1 MTGHI
6 PADTRALLETALERI
21 KTLSEERNSLRS
33 GIGEPVAIV
42 GMGARMPGGADDPE
56 RLWDLLAEGRDAVV
70 PYSATRLADVPGGF
84 PDGTPSGGFLTQVDG
99 FDAEF
104 FGVSPREAACLDP
117 QQRLLLEVAWEAL
130 ENAGTRPA
138 SLRGSRTGVY
148 VGVTN
153 NDYQQALLTQV
164 SAEDLEAYALTGAAS
179 TFAAGRIA
187 YWLGTHG
194 PSLSVDTACSSS
206 LVAVHLAAQALRCG
220 EADVAL
226 AGGVNVLL
234 APEWYTVLGKA
245 GMLAADAH
253 CKTFDAAADG
263 YVRSEGC
270 GVLVLKRLSDA
281 RADGSRVLAV
291 IRGTAVNQ
299 DGRSSGVTVPNAKAQ
314 RDVVRAALASA
325 GLEPHDIDYVETH
338 GTGTPLGD
346 PIEVHALADVLATP
360 ERERPLLIGSVKSN
374 LGHLEP
380 AAGVAGLLKVV
391 LGLTHETLP
400 GHIGLR
406 ETNPEIDLT
415 ALNIAVPTESRA
427 WARGE
432 RPRRAGISSFGA
444 SGTNAHIIVEEAPW
458 SRHAGALTGP
468 EPRAERTPEAW
479 VLPLSARTPEGVA
492 ALARGYLR
500 RLDDSGSGSGAARQ
514 PVAAAHL
521 ADLAYTAGT
530 ARDHFPYRRAA
541 VAATPEAMRE
551 ELSRIADEENGPA
564 TATAPGRGSTAWLFT
579 GQGTQYPRMGAEL
592 FAQSPVFRLSMEH
605 CAKLLE
611 DVLDRPLLDV
621 VFSVGETFGAQGA
634 EGSSG
639 AVDEAAGYSLH
650 DTCYTQ
656 PALVALEWSLAQM
669 WRAVGL
675 VPDVVVGH
683 SVGELAAAAVAGVLD
698 IADALRVAAARGRLM
713 QEQTEPGAMAA
724 VFAPGDTVRALCVP
738 GERVELAALNGPEHV
753 VVSGPSDEV
762 DGALRRAAERGLRGK
777 RLASTRAFHS
787 PLMEPM
793 LDAFAQELAGIVF
806 AAPDVPLVST
816 VTGNPVGPGEWNA
829 DYLCR
834 QARLPVDFH
843 GAMTTAL
850 SMDVHHVLEIG
861 PSPTLTAAAA
871 RFVPAELRNGL
882 WAASLRP
889 GRPDGETVAEV
900 VADAYTA
907 GLNIDWRELWSGR
920 DAAITDAPTY
930 PFRRTRHWYTAS
942 RPRDGAA
949 DTTDA
954 VSVADGS
961 PGPAEQGGGS
971 RGGLRLPPGTG
982 LLGSRVPVPGTG
994 AAFLAT
1000 LDSEAHPVLADCV
1013 IGGEPI
1019 VNVGF
1024 FVEAALE
1031 AAQAAGE
1038 RGDVVLQD
1046 ITVLQ
1051 RLVYDEACRP
1061 TVTLTLEPAGGG
1073 ALHFAYRSAPDD
1085 PSHAWPLH
1093 CRGRIAA
1100 EPARPAVP
1108 SEPPTSLLRNMTGDA
1123 FYRQLWSRRLYLG
1136 AGARWVEDISFDR
1149 DHARA
1154 RLRAPGPEEAGPY
1167 VLAPGLTDAM
1177 FQVLFAPLTARGVAD
1192 RAFMVVSIDALHV
1205 RTGLPDAPLEVRL
1218 RLRDSAADSRTLVAD
1233 VHLLDESGACWA
1245 AVTGVTLANARAGV
1259 HREIPAAPEPAA
1271 SAWKPVTD
1279 AAAELGTASSVA
1291 ACPVLDPL
1299 EAVTVACARSLR
1311 ADPTGLPRHEPVQ
1324 NLGLDSLM
1332 ALEIKEDLSERCGV
1346 SVPLGLFLDGAS
1358 ISDLAAYVA
1367 ERMPRSGEMGPALD
1381 EEAAAEETAPAV
1393 SVRTPGTESGPVDT
1407 TADHVVRRAA
1417 SALVPD
1423 PARQYEPFGL
1433 TDLQQAYL
1441 FGRSEGIELGGISTF
1456 FFLEVDLR
1464 GLDCDRL
1471 EEAVNTVVARH
1482 GMLRAV
1488 MTEDGEQRVLPEVDR
1503 YLLDRL
1509 DLTDLP
1515 EDEARKS
1522 CAERSAELAGQ
1533 VFDPL
1538 RWPLFQLAV
1547 TRLPGGVTRLH
1558 VGVDAL
1564 VMDAWSTAQFFAELA
1579 RTYEGS
1585 TPRPAP
1591 LELTFRDYVRHLRA
1605 KEAEPAYAE
1614 ARAYWVERIDA
1625 LPPGP
1630 ELPLSADPSAIG
1642 RPDFAHLTATV
1653 PPQQWDRFKEHA
1665 ATAGVTPSAA
1675 LAAAY
1680 AETLARWSGNPH
1692 FTLTLLFFNRSPVHP
1707 EVSSVLGNFSAT
1719 TLLEVDTRGED
1730 AFAERSRRLQRQ
1742 LWSDLE
1748 HSAFS
1753 GVQVLRELA
1762 TREGSARAGRA
1773 PVVFASTLNF
1783 SSGESPA
1790 STALTDHLVALT
1802 GEGHEVSSMIR
1813 TPQVWLDHQVVED
1826 AEGLRLNWDHVTQLL
1841 PSHMVGSMFVS
1852 YHRLVQ
1858 QLCDEPDAWERQPAV
1873 ELSESELAPRRRAND
1888 TAAPPPE
1895 GLLHHGFEEAAA
1907 RRPDAPALVCGEQ
1920 SLSYAELDARAEALA
1935 DRIAERTG
1943 AGREQLVAVVLP
1955 KGVEQIVAALAALK
1969 AGTAYVPV
1977 AADLPAERARRT
1989 VELSGV
1995 ALIVTDASVRADH
2008 PWLADF
2014 PVLDVTEGDAEQGGG
2029 TGSLPT
2035 AATPRS
2041 VARSGDVAYVIFTS
2055 GSTGEPKGVVIE
2067 HRAALTTLKDVGRR
2081 FGIGGGDTVLGLSA
2095 LNFDLSVF
2103 DVFGVLA
2110 AGGTLV
2116 LPRPDQLRDP
2126 AAWTELVRLH
2136 GVTVW
2141 NSVPALLQMFVDHLE
2156 GLDETVPSLRLAM
2169 LSGDW
2174 IPLDLPDRARRR
2186 APAMA
2191 VHSLGGATEAA
2202 IWSITHP
2209 AGDLDPGLPS
2219 VPYGKPLE
2227 NQGFHVLDERL
2238 RHRPTHVPGDLY
2250 ISGDGLARGYLADPE
2265 RTAAS
2270 FLEDTPHGRLYR
2282 TGDLG
2287 RYLPDGTIEFL
2298 GRQDGQVKIQGF
2310 RIELGEIEAA
2320 LSRLPGVRGAVAT
2333 AVGAERGMKS
2343 LVAGVVSDVDVDA
2356 DESVR
2361 SGILASLR
2369 ERLPAYMVPGRI
2381 VGLGTLPVT
2390 ANGKVDRQALAARC
2404 ASVPRPTAV
2413 EPPRGE
2419 TERQL
2424 AELWARL
2431 LPHVPES
2438 RDQDFF
2444 ALGGNSLL
2452 GVRLMSLVR
2461 TELGV
2466 DLPLSTLF
2474 THATVATLAEAVR
2487 GGPVGRSA
2495 LVPMSRGHEAPPAY
2509 WIHPVGG
2516 DVVCY
2521 RELATKLGMPVT
2533 GVQVPD
2539 GLPSGFLLA
2548 ELADAYAAAIA
2559 EDVTDATGG
2568 FRDGDGAPSPGS
2580 GPEIR
2585 VAGWSMG
2592 GVLALEVGEHLI
2604 RQGFTVAPVVAVDLM
2619 EHPDDPGPTPRYTDL
2634 LAWFARDVSQV
2645 AGVADPLAGVD
2656 LAELPDPETELAER
2670 LRAGGVFG
2678 AGTDDDAILTLV
2690 KRFAANAQALSAHRA
2705 GTYTVPAVLVQAR
2718 DGASDSVTAAW
2729 LDHLAQPLAV
2739 HTLDGDHYSVLH
2751 ADRLDAL
2758 ASVVRESWDTG
2769 SDRTTA
2775 RRTGSTEKNT
2785 LEGKKA

>member
-1 MTGHI
+1 MTDHHI

-21 KTLSEERNSLRS
+21 KVLTEERKSLRPRF
-33 GIGEPVAIV
+33 GEPVAIV
-42 GMGARMPGGADDPE
+42 GMGARMPGGADSPGQ
-56 RLWDLLAEGRDAVV
+56 LWDLLAEGRDAVA
-70 PYSATRLADVPGGF
+70 PYPATRLADVPGGF
-84 PDGTPSGGFLTQVDG
+84 PDGTPSGGFLDRVDG

-153 NDYQQALLTQV
+153 NDYQQALLSQV
-164 SAEDLEAYALTGAAS
+164 DAEDLEAYALTGAAS

-187 YWLGTHG
+187 YWLGAHG

-206 LVAVHLAAQALRCG
+206 LVAVHLAVQALRCG

-234 APEWYTVLGKA
+234 APEWYSVLGKA

-270 GVLVLKRLSDA
+270 GVVVLKRLSDA
-281 RADGSRVLAV
+281 RADGNRVLAV

-346 PIEVHALADVLATP
+346 PIEVHALSEVLATP
-360 ERERPLLIGSVKSN
+360 ERERQLLIGSVKSN

-415 ALNIAVPTESRA
+415 ALNMAVPTESRA

-432 RPRRAGISSFGA
+432 RTRRAGISSFGA
-444 SGTNAHIIVEEAPW
+444 SGTNAHIIVEEAPAW
-458 SRHAGALTGP
+458 GRPAAPTGTAPSTARDP
-468 EPRAERTPEAW
+468 ETW

-500 RLDDSGSGSGAARQ
+500 QLDDSASGSGAPGR
-514 PVAAAHL
+514 PAASAHL

-541 VAATPEAMRE
+541 VAATPEALRE
-551 ELSRIADEENGPA
+551 ELSRIAGEEDGPA
-564 TATAPGRGSTAWLFT
+564 TAAAPGRARTAWLFT
-579 GQGTQYPRMGAEL
+579 GQGTQYPGMGAEL

-605 CAKLLE
+605 CAKLLD

-621 VFSVGETFGAQGA
+621 VFGAGEASAAVDGAA
-634 EGSSG
+634 EGP
-639 AVDEAAGYSLH
+639 LH
-650 DTCYTQ
+650 DTRYTQ

-669 WRAVGL
+669 WRAAGL
-675 VPDVVVGH
+675 APDVVVGH

-713 QEQTEPGAMAA
+713 QERTEPGAMAA
-724 VFAPGDTVRALCVP
+724 VFASADTVRALLVP
-738 GERVELAALNGPEHV
+738 GERVALAAFNGPEHV
-753 VVSGPSDEV
+753 VVSGPPAEV
-762 DGALRRAAERGLRGK
+762 DGVLRRASERGLRGK

-787 PLMEPM
+787 SLMEPM
-793 LDAFAQELAGIVF
+793 LDAFAQEVAGVAF

-816 VTGNPVGPGEWNA
+816 VTGNPVGPEEWNA
-829 DYLCR
+829 DYLCG

-843 GAMTTAL
+843 GAMTTVL
-850 SMDVHHVLEIG
+850 SLDVRHVLEIG

-889 GRPDGETVAEV
+889 GRPDGETVAGA

-907 GLNIDWRELWSGR
+907 GLNIDWGELWAGR
-920 DAAITDAPTY
+920 DAAFIDAPTY

-942 RPRDGAA
+942 RPREAA
-949 DTTDA
+949 LAARGFSD
-954 VSVADGS
+954 S
-961 PGPAEQGGGS
+961 AEQGGPS
-971 RGGLRLPPGTG
+971 RSGLRLPSGTG
-982 LLGSRVPVPGTG
+982 LLGSRIPVPGTG

-1013 IGGEPI
+1013 IGGEPV

-1038 RGDVVLQD
+1038 RGDVVLRD

-1051 RLVYDEACRP
+1051 RLVYDEACPP
-1061 TVTLTLEPAGGG
+1061 TVTLTLEPADGG

-1085 PSHAWPLH
+1085 PSHAWTLH
-1093 CRGRIAA
+1093 SRGRIAA
-1100 EPARPAVP
+1100 DPARPTAPPEP
-1108 SEPPTSLLRNMTGDA
+1108 SAPLTRRMTGDA
-1123 FYRQLWSRRLYLG
+1123 FYRQMWSRRLYLG
-1136 AGARWVEDISFDR
+1136 AGARWVEEISFDR

-1154 RLRAPGPEEAGPY
+1154 RLRAPGPEEAGGY

-1177 FQVLFAPLTARGVAD
+1177 FQVLFAPLTARGVAGH
-1192 RAFMVVSIDALHV
+1192 AFMVVGIDTLHV

-1218 RLRDSAADSRTLVAD
+1218 RLRDAAADSRTLVAD
-1233 VHLLDESGACWA
+1233 VHLLDGAGVCWA
-1245 AVTGVTLANARAGV
+1245 AVTGVTLAKAPAGA
-1259 HREIPAAPEPAA
+1259 HREVPAAAEPAA
-1271 SAWKPVTD
+1271 AVWQPVTA
-1279 AAAELGTASSVA
+1279 AAAEPGAASPTAA
-1291 ACPVLDPL
+1291 RPALDPL
-1299 EAVTVACARSLR
+1299 AEVTAACARSLR
-1311 ADPTGLPRHEPVQ
+1311 ADPAALPQQEPLQ

-1332 ALEIKEDLSERCGV
+1332 ALEIKEDLAARCGV
-1346 SVPLGLFLDGAS
+1346 SVPLGLFLDGGGIA
-1358 ISDLAAYVA
+1358 DLAAYVA
-1367 ERMPRSGEMGPALD
+1367 EQTAPPGQAGPAGA
-1381 EEAAAEETAPAV
+1381 EEAAAAAPAAP
-1393 SVRTPGTESGPVDT
+1393 VRAPGGEPALVNA
-1407 TADHVVRRAA
+1407 TANQVVRRTA

-1441 FGRSEGIELGGISTF
+1441 FGRSEGIELGGVSTF

-1464 GLDCDRL
+1464 RLDWDRL
-1471 EEAVNTVVARH
+1471 EDAVNTVVARH

-1488 MTEDGEQRVLPEVDR
+1488 MTEDGEQRVLPEVGR

-1509 DLTDLP
+1509 DLADLTG
-1515 EDEARKS
+1515 DEARQR

-1547 TRLPGGVTRLH
+1547 TGLPGGVTRLH

-1564 VMDAWSTAQFFAELA
+1564 VMDAWSTAQFFAELT
-1579 RTYEGS
+1579 RTYGGS
-1585 TPRPAP
+1585 APQPTP
-1591 LELTFRDYVRHLRA
+1591 LELTFRDYVQHLRA

-1614 ARAYWVERIDA
+1614 ARSYWLERIDT

-1630 ELPLSADPSAIG
+1630 ELPLSADPSTIG

-1665 ATAGVTPSAA
+1665 AAAGVTPSAA

-1730 AFAERSRRLQRQ
+1730 GFAERGRRLQRQ

-1762 TREGSARAGRA
+1762 TRGGSARAGRA

-1783 SSGESPA
+1783 SSGESAA

-1802 GEGHEVSSMIR
+1802 GEGHEISSMIR
-1813 TPQVWLDHQVVED
+1813 TPQVWLDHQVIED
-1826 AEGLRLNWDHVTQLL
+1826 AEGLRLNWDHVLQLL
-1841 PSHMVGSMFVS
+1841 PSHLVGSMFAS

-1858 QLCDEPDAWERQPAV
+1858 QLCDEPDAWERRPVVQ
-1873 ELSESELAPRRRAND
+1873 LSESEMAPRLRAND
-1888 TAAPPPE
+1888 TAAPPAD
-1895 GLLHHGFEEAAA
+1895 GLLHHGFEKAAAA
-1907 RRPDAPALVCGEQ
+1907 RPDATALVCGDR

-1935 DRIAERTG
+1935 DRIAEHTG
-1943 AGREQLVAVVLP
+1943 TGREQLVAVMLP
-1955 KGVEQIVAALAALK
+1955 KGSEQVVAAVAALK

-1995 ALIVTDASVRADH
+1995 ALVVTDASVRAGH

-2014 PVLDVTEGDAEQGGG
+2014 PVLDVTETGGG
-2029 TGSLPT
+2029 QKAGTDGHPATGV
-2035 AATPRS
+2035 PRQ

-2067 HRAALTTLKDVGRR
+2067 HRAALTTLNDVGRR
-2081 FGIGGGDTVLGLSA
+2081 FGITEGDAVLGLSA

-2126 AAWTELVRLH
+2126 AAWVELVRRH

-2186 APAMA
+2186 APEMA

-2209 AGDLDPGLPS
+2209 VGDLDPGLPS

-2227 NQGFHVLDERL
+2227 NQGFHVLDEQL

-2250 ISGDGLARGYLADPE
+2250 ISGDGLARGYLAAPE
-2265 RTAAS
+2265 KTAAS

-2320 LSRLPGVRGAVAT
+2320 LSQLPGVRGAVAT

-2361 SGILASLR
+2361 GGILASLR
-2369 ERLPAYMVPGRI
+2369 ERLPSYMVPGRI
-2381 VGLGTLPVT
+2381 VGLDAVPVT

-2404 ASVPRPTAV
+2404 AAVPRPTAV

-2431 LPHVPES
+2431 LPHAPES

-2461 TELGV
+2461 TTLGV

-2474 THATVATLAEAVR
+2474 THATVAALAEAVR
-2487 GGPVGRSA
+2487 GGPVGRTA
-2495 LVPMSRGHEAPPAY
+2495 LVPMSRGDQAPAAY

-2521 RELATKLGMPVT
+2521 RELAGKLGMPVT

-2539 GLPSGFLLA
+2539 GLPPGFLLA

-2559 EDVTDATGG
+2559 QDSVDASAGG
-2568 FRDGDGAPSPGS
+2568 GDGGEAPSPGS
-2580 GPEIR
+2580 CPEIR

-2592 GVLALEVGEHLI
+2592 GVLALEVGERLM
-2604 RQGFTVAPVVAVDLM
+2604 RQGFAVAPVVAVDLM
-2619 EHPDDPGPTPRYTDL
+2619 EHPDEPGPTPRYTDL

-2656 LAELPDPETELAER
+2656 LAELPDPEAALAER

-2678 AGTDDDAILTLV
+2678 AGTDDDAIVTLV
-2690 KRFAANAQALSAHRA
+2690 KRFAANAQALATHRA
-2705 GTYTVPAVLVQAR
+2705 GTYTVPAVLVHAR
-2718 DGASDSVTAAW
+2718 DGASDAVTAAW

-2751 ADRLDAL
+2751 AERLDAL
-2758 ASVVRESWDTG
+2758 ASVARESWNTG
-2769 SDRTTA
+2769 SDRTA
-2775 RRTGSTEKNT
+2775 PRRTGSTEKNT

>member
-1 MTGHI
+1 MTDHI

-33 GIGEPVAIV
+33 GIGEPIAIV
-42 GMGARMPGGADDPE
+42 GMGARMPGSANDPE
-56 RLWDLLAEGRDAVV
+56 QLWNLLAEGRDAVT
-70 PYSATRLADVPGGF
+70 PYPAARLADVPGGF
-84 PDGTPSGGFLTQVDG
+84 PDGTPSGGFLDQVDG

-130 ENAGTRPA
+130 ENAGTRPT

-164 SAEDLEAYALTGAAS
+164 AAEDLEAYALTGAAS

-206 LVAVHLAAQALRCG
+206 LVAVHLAVQALRCG
-220 EADVAL
+220 EADTAL

-281 RADGSRVLAV
+281 RADGNRVLAV

-299 DGRSSGVTVPNAKAQ
+299 DGRSSGVTVPSAKAQ
-314 RDVVRAALASA
+314 RDVVRAALAAS
-325 GLEPHDIDYVETH
+325 GLEPHDIDYVEAH

-391 LGLTHETLP
+391 LSLTHETLP
-400 GHIGLR
+400 GHMGLR
-406 ETNPEIDLT
+406 EINPEIDLA
-415 ALNIAVPTESRA
+415 ALNISVPTVPHA
-427 WARGE
+427 WAGGE
-432 RPRRAGISSFGA
+432 RTRRAGISSFGA
-444 SGTNAHIIVEEAPW
+444 SGTNAHIIVEEAP
-458 SRHAGALTGP
+458 SSGHAATLTGP
-468 EPRAERTPEAW
+468 GPRTVREPEAW

-492 ALARGYLR
+492 TLARGYLR
-500 RLDDSGSGSGAARQ
+500 QLDDFANGSGAFRQ
-514 PVAAAHL
+514 PVTTAHL
-521 ADLAYTAGT
+521 ADLAHTAGT

-541 VAATPEAMRE
+541 VATTPEAMRE
-551 ELSRIADEENGPA
+551 QLIRIAAEENGPA
-564 TATAPGRGSTAWLFT
+564 IAASPGPVRTAWLFT
-579 GQGTQYPRMGAEL
+579 GQGTQYPGMGAEL

-605 CAKLLE
+605 CAKLLD

-621 VFSVGETFGAQGA
+621 VFGVGEAPITPRG
-634 EGSSG
+634 EGPSG
-639 AVDEAAGYSLH
+639 VDEAAGNPLD
-650 DTCYTQ
+650 DTRYTQ

-669 WRAVGL
+669 WRGAGL
-675 VPDVVVGH
+675 APDVVIGH
-683 SVGELAAAAVAGVLD
+683 SVGEVAAAAVAGVLD
-698 IADALRVAAARGRLM
+698 IADALRMAAARGRLM

-738 GERVELAALNGPEHV
+738 GERVEVAAVNGPEHV
-753 VVSGPSDEV
+753 VVSGPPEEV
-762 DGALRRAAERGLRGK
+762 DGVLRRAAGRGLRSK
-777 RLASTRAFHS
+777 RLAGTRAFHS

-793 LDAFAQELAGIVF
+793 LDAFAAEVAGIVF
-806 AAPDVPLVST
+806 AAPEVPLIST
-816 VTGNPVGPGEWNA
+816 VTGDALGPGEWNA
-829 DYLCR
+829 DYLR
-834 QARLPVDFH
+834 GQARLPVDFH

-850 SMDVHHVLEIG
+850 AMDVRHVLEIG
-861 PSPTLTAAAA
+861 PRPTLTAAAA

-889 GRPDGETVAEV
+889 GRPDGETVAEAA
-900 VADAYTA
+900 ADAYTA
-907 GLNIDWRELWSGR
+907 GLDIDWRDLWAGR
-920 DAAITDAPTY
+920 DATITDAPTY

-942 RPRDGAA
+942 RPRPGGV
-949 DTTDA
+949 TD
-954 VSVADGS
+954 VS
-961 PGPAEQGGGS
+961 PAMTEDFSDPAGQGYPS
-971 RGGLRLPPGTG
+971 HDGLRLPPGTG
-982 LLGSRVPVPGTG
+982 LLGARVPVPGTG

-1000 LDSEAHPVLADCV
+1000 LDSAAHPVLADCV
-1013 IGGEPI
+1013 IGGEPV

-1031 AAQAAGE
+1031 AAQAADD
-1038 RGDVVLQD
+1038 RTDVVLED

-1061 TVTLTLEPAGGG
+1061 TVTLTLEPAGKG
-1073 ALHFAYRSAPDD
+1073 ALHFSYRSAPGD
-1085 PSHAWPLH
+1085 PSHSWPLH

-1100 EPARPAVP
+1100 DPTLPAVP
-1108 SEPPTSLLRNMTGDA
+1108 PDQPTPLPRRMTGDA

-1149 DHARA
+1149 DNAHA

-1192 RAFMVVSIDALHV
+1192 RAFMVVGIDALRV
-1205 RTGLPDAPLEVRL
+1205 RQGLPDAPLVVRL
-1218 RLRDSAADSRTLVAD
+1218 RLRDSEANSRTLVAD
-1233 VHLLDESGACWA
+1233 VHLLDESGVCWA
-1245 AVTGVTLANARAGV
+1245 AVTGVTLAEARAGDC
-1259 HREIPAAPEPAA
+1259 REIPAASEPVA
-1271 SAWKPVTD
+1271 STWEPVTD
-1279 AAAELGTASSVA
+1279 TAAAPGAASPVA
-1291 ACPVLDPL
+1291 AGPVLDPL
-1299 EAVTVACARSLR
+1299 DAVTVACARSLR
-1311 ADPTGLPRHEPVQ
+1311 ADPAGLPHHEPVQ

-1332 ALEIKEDLSERCGV
+1332 ALEIKEDLAGRCGV
-1346 SVPLGLFLDGAS
+1346 SVPLGLFLDGAT
-1358 ISDLAAYVA
+1358 ISELAAYVA
-1367 ERMPRSGEMGPALD
+1367 ERTTRSGRPGPREEKVTVQEAAPATPVRALD
-1381 EEAAAEETAPAV
+1381 AGPGAVDAA
-1393 SVRTPGTESGPVDT
+1393 
-1407 TADHVVRRAA
+1407 ADHVVKAA
-1417 SALVPD
+1417 APALVPD
-1423 PARQYEPFGL
+1423 PAAQYEPFGL

-1441 FGRSEGIELGGISTF
+1441 FGRSEGIELGGVSTF

-1471 EEAVNTVVARH
+1471 EDAVNAVVARH

-1488 MTEDGEQRVLPEVDR
+1488 MTQDGEQRVLPEVGR
-1503 YLLDRL
+1503 YRLDRL
-1509 DLTDLP
+1509 DLTDLS
-1515 EDEARKS
+1515 EEEARRR

-1547 TRLPGGVTRLH
+1547 TGLPGGVTRLH
-1558 VGVDAL
+1558 VGIDAL
-1564 VMDAWSTAQFFAELA
+1564 IMDAWSTAQFFAELA
-1579 RTYEGS
+1579 RTYES
-1585 TPRPAP
+1585 AAPQPAP

-1630 ELPLSADPSAIG
+1630 ELPLIADPSEIG

-1665 ATAGVTPSAA
+1665 AAAGVTPSAA

-1680 AETLARWSGNPH
+1680 AETLACWSGNPH

-1707 EVSSVLGNFSAT
+1707 EVFSVLGNFSAT

-1730 AFAERSRRLQRQ
+1730 AFAERGRRLQRQ

-1753 GVQVLRELA
+1753 GVQVLRELS
-1762 TREGSARAGRA
+1762 TRDGSARAGRA

-1802 GEGHEVSSMIR
+1802 GEGHEVSSVIR
-1813 TPQVWLDHQVVED
+1813 TPQVWLDHQVIED

-1841 PSHMVGSMFVS
+1841 PSHMVGSMFAS

-1858 QLCDEPDAWERQPAV
+1858 QLCDEPDAWERQPMV
-1873 ELSESELAPRRRAND
+1873 ELPESELAPRRRAND
-1888 TAAPPPE
+1888 TAAPAPE

-1907 RRPDAPALVCGEQ
+1907 RRPDALALVCGEQ
-1920 SLSYAELDARAEALA
+1920 SVSYAELDARAEDLA

-1943 AGREQLVAVVLP
+1943 AGREQLVAVMLP
-1955 KGVEQIVAALAALK
+1955 KGVEQVVAALAALK

-1989 VELSGV
+1989 VESSGV
-1995 ALIVTDASVRADH
+1995 ALIVADASVRADH
-2008 PWLADF
+2008 PWLAGF
-2014 PVLDVTEGDAEQGGG
+2014 PALDVAEGDGGREGG
-2029 TGSLPT
+2029 TGGVPV
-2035 AATPRS
+2035 AKGPRA
-2041 VARSGDVAYVIFTS
+2041 VARHDDIAYVIYTS

-2067 HRAALTTLKDVGRR
+2067 HQAALTTLKDVGRR
-2081 FGIGGGDTVLGLSA
+2081 FGIGESDMVLGLSA

-2116 LPRPDQLRDP
+2116 LPRPEQLRDP
-2126 AAWTELVRLH
+2126 AAWAALVRRH

-2141 NSVPALLQMFVDHLE
+2141 NSVPALLQMFVDHVE
-2156 GLDETVPSLRLAM
+2156 GLEETVPSLRLAM

-2174 IPLDLPDRARRR
+2174 IPLDLPERARRR

-2209 AGDLDPGLPS
+2209 VGDLDPALPS

-2227 NQGFHVLDERL
+2227 NQGFHILDARL

-2250 ISGDGLARGYLADPE
+2250 ISGDGLARGYLADPV

-2310 RIELGEIEAA
+2310 RVELGEIEAA
-2320 LSRLPGVRGAVAT
+2320 LSRLPGVRGAVAA

-2343 LVAGVVSDVDVDA
+2343 LVAGVVSDANVDA

-2361 SGILASLR
+2361 RGILASLR
-2369 ERLPAYMVPGRI
+2369 ERLPAYMVPSRV
-2381 VGLGTLPVT
+2381 VGLDSVPVT

-2404 ASVPRPTAV
+2404 ASIPSPTAV

-2419 TERQL
+2419 TERRL

-2431 LPHVPES
+2431 LPHAPES

-2474 THATVATLAEAVR
+2474 THATVAALAEAVH
-2487 GGPVGRSA
+2487 GGPVGRAA
-2495 LVPMSRGHEAPPAY
+2495 LVPLSRGQEAPTAY

-2516 DVVCY
+2516 DVACY
-2521 RELATKLGMPVT
+2521 RELAAKLGVPVT

-2548 ELADAYAAAIA
+2548 ELADVYAAAIA
-2559 EDVTDATGG
+2559 EDVLGPQGG
-2568 FRDGDGAPSPGS
+2568 LREAGQAPSPGS
-2580 GPEIR
+2580 SPGPEIR

-2592 GVLALEVGEHLI
+2592 GVLALEVGERLT
-2604 RQGFTVAPVVAVDLM
+2604 RQGFAVAPVVAVDLM

-2634 LAWFARDVSQV
+2634 LSWFARDVSQV
-2645 AGVADPLAGVD
+2645 AGVTDPLAGVD
-2656 LAELPDPETELAER
+2656 LAELPDPEAALAER

-2678 AGTDDDAILTLV
+2678 ADTDDDAIVTLV

-2705 GTYTVPAVLVQAR
+2705 GTYTVPAVLVHAR
-2718 DGASDSVTAAW
+2718 DGASDTVTAAW

-2769 SDRTTA
+2769 TDRTAT
-2775 RRTGSTEKNT
+2775 RRTGFTEKNP
-2785 LEGKKA
+2785 LEGTEA